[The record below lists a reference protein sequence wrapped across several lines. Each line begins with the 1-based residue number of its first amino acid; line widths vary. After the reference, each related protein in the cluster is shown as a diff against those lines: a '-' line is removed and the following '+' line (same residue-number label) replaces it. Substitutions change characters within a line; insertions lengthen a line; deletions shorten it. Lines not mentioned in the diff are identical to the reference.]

1 MSSSSTLILGIW
13 VIFGQS
19 SPVLLWHLLL
29 NLEQSMIRRF
39 WSLFKLPKHSG
50 ITLMFGQS
58 WIINIRKEF
67 VDPWR
72 NCVGNATVAGNPT
85 NSTVWRES
93 GWISSF
99 FPPFILIKSRFS
111 QLIISNFSNAV
122 RYFILRGGNQ
132 VITSINKQFDQRW
145 SRPTRGNL
153 LICLL

>member
-1 MSSSSTLILGIW
+1 MSSSPTSILGIW
-13 VIFGQS
+13 AIFGQS
-19 SPVLLWHLLL
+19 FPVSLWHLLL
-29 NLEQSMIRRF
+29 NLGQSMIQRF

-58 WIINIRKEF
+58 RIINIRKEF

-72 NCVGNATVAGNPT
+72 NWVGNAIVAGNPA

-93 GWISSF
+93 GWISFSF
-99 FPPFILIKSRFS
+99 LLSILIKSRFS

-122 RYFILRGGNQ
+122 RYFIFRGGNQ

-145 SRPTRGNL
+145 SRPTRGNM